1 MSPASTDTLPFAPW
15 QQRAYAQTVA
25 ALDAGRLGHG
35 LLICGPDGLGK
46 RAVALKLAAH
56 VLGQGEPAANLRS
69 AQLIAAGTHP
79 DLQLISFIPNRTG
92 DKLRTE
98 IVIEQVREISQKL
111 SLTPQY
117 GIAQVVVVD
126 PADAINRAACNALLK
141 TLEEPQPGRYLWLI
155 SAQPARLPAT
165 IRSRCQRLE
174 FKLPPADEAITW
186 LLAQDFPEKTARE
199 ALAAARGHPG
209 LAAQWLREDGLKLRR
224 QVAADLEQ
232 VAAGKLGTLEAA
244 QRWSADG
251 FAEQRLAHAA
261 DLALAQASQAGLTDP
276 ARLHKLATWFDAANR
291 TRDLLRTTV
300 RGDLAIA
307 ELLLAWRD
315 GDRPVRRGGQR

>member
-1 MSPASTDTLPFAPW
+1 MAGDIGVSIEFSPW
-15 QQRAYAQTVA
+15 QQRAYDQAVA
-25 ALDAGRLGHG
+25 ALDTGRMGHG
-35 LLICGPDGLGK
+35 LLVCGPAGLGK
-46 RAVALKLAAH
+46 RAVADRLAQH
-56 VLGQGEPAANLRS
+56 VLAGGDPAARIRN

-155 SAQPARLPAT
+155 SAQPSRLPAT

-174 FKLPPADEAITW
+174 FKLPPADEAIAW
-186 LLAQDFPEKTARE
+186 LLAQAFPEKTARE

-232 VAAGKLGTLEAA
+232 VAAGKLGTVEAA

-251 FAEQRLAHAA
+251 FAEQRLGHAA

-315 GDRPVRRGGQR
+315 GDRPVRRGAQR